1 MILCDRETRA
11 AMERG
16 DIGMTPFPENPARW
30 SPSSVDLTLD
40 AEIRPWEPI
49 ERVGEDS
56 PIDPASPNFNIN
68 ALIDRHTA
76 PRDCSGGFILAPGR
90 LVLGW
95 TVEKIRLPHRARIGA
110 RVEGK
115 SSLARI
121 GLGVHVTAPTI
132 HPGFG
137 VNRTRPNYPGSPIR
151 LEIWNLSPL
160 HIRLTRGMSIC
171 QILFEM
177 CYGTP
182 EQGYSGQHAVQ
193 GPSPVPKTQRRMGR

>member
-11 AMERG
+11 AIERG
-16 DIGMTPFPENPARW
+16 DIGITPFPDDPMRW
-30 SPSSVDLTLD
+30 SPTSVDLTLD
-40 AEIRPWEPI
+40 AEIRPWEEI
-49 ERVGEDS
+49 TSTGEDATV
-56 PIDPASPNFNIN
+56 DPASPNFNIN
-68 ALIDRHTA
+68 ALIASHTD
-76 PRDCSGGFILAPGR
+76 PQDCSNGYVLAPGR

-95 TVEKIRLPHRARIGA
+95 TVERLQLPHRARIGA

-137 VNRTRPNYPGSPIR
+137 VDRTRPSYRGSAIR
-151 LEIWNLSPL
+151 LEIWNPSPL
-160 HIRLTRGMSIC
+160 HIRLRSGMSIC
-171 QILFEM
+171 QILFEI

-193 GPSPVPKTQRRMGR
+193 GPPPPWKRRRTGH